1 MLLSCLETAKW
12 RTEFL
17 NNKWWNMNEV
27 VAYKKMLSC
36 INKVQAISLGVYL
49 DTVKYKWFNKIKDI

>member
-1 MLLSCLETAKW
+1 
-12 RTEFL
+12 
-17 NNKWWNMNEV
+17 MNEV

-36 INKVQAISLGVYL
+36 INKVLVISLGVYL